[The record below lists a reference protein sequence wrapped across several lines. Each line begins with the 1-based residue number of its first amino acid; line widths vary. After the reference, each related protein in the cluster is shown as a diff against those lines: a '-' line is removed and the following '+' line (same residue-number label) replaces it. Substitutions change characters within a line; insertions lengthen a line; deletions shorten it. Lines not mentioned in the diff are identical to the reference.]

1 MRCNELLQNERRPTW
16 MRFEY
21 RMKPLMNKPKER
33 RLLLDINQGQ
43 NEAFNFKYNI
53 SK

>member
-1 MRCNELLQNERRPTW
+1 

-21 RMKPLMNKPKER
+21 RMKPLMNKPKKR

-43 NEAFNFKYNI
+43 KEAFNFKYI
-53 SK
+53 GK